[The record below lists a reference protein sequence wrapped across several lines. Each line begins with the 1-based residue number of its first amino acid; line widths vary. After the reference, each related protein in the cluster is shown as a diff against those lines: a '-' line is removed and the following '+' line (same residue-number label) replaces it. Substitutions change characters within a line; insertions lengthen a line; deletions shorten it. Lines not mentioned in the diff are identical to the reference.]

1 MRKEF
6 IRRQNNRRAARRKA
20 KEEKKYGVKTT
31 MQLYGRMEQESL
43 HEGDFDA
50 RQAKSLQSHIHYPE
64 EFKRERAEEERWLA
78 ESMDFFKN
86 WIYPLRKVFS
96 NYSRDF
102 MPLRTKTID
111 FDELQKLRSG
121 LTISDWMI
129 FVNDFELMPWQVTKT
144 QALAIF
150 HYSNLKLGAMNTD
163 LGARRGAQIISF
175 EEYISCLRGVA
186 MGEGFRS
193 LPTSNERI
201 NALGSYMR
209 RQAYVKGKNNKVME
223 RRMGNAKIW
232 EKRGF
237 LPLPSSTERVDC
249 PMVEYKF
256 TVPKVLALDESVTI
270 AMEMVD
276 HIVAHAIQRHILT
289 LVRLPLERT
298 VIEPPEAW
306 DGGSTEIKLSKEM
319 ENLINSGKP
328 KNIPEQ
334 KGKSKVGFGS
344 GFTPTR
350 KTLAQTRREETM
362 KEKYKNRSPLKFGED
377 AIQKLPLHQLRAA
390 RASVEVIRILVNDI
404 FNGSAKQRLLQIY
417 QQPATSD
424 VQGWVQAIRK
434 DGIDDDQFAGF
445 SKRLKERKVFIRR
458 RLPKDKTVPYEYKKL
473 VEEKQ
478 RLAKEK
484 KRQRKRQQRQNELK
498 KMLELQRKAYEQKKA
513 QEKQR
518 KKEEKRELRR
528 KKKEEEERLAKI
540 TAKQK
545 ADVKNWLANG
555 GKRGAGK
562 RKTHEELA
570 AEEKEEA
577 KKRRAAEAKK
587 KRLEKFKLEKEK
599 KNAEVAKSDEAARV
613 KAEAEERARVKAL
626 EIEEERKKKEEEDK
640 KKEAE
645 AEKAKES
652 GDDNNN
658 AEENTETNDDGGGGE
673 EENGGIKIDGQGG
686 GD

>member
-1 MRKEF
+1 M
-6 IRRQNNRRAARRKA
+6 
-20 KEEKKYGVKTT
+20 
-31 MQLYGRMEQESL
+31 
-43 HEGDFDA
+43 
-50 RQAKSLQSHIHYPE
+50 QSHIHYPE

-78 ESMDFFKN
+78 ESMDYFKN

-193 LPTSNERI
+193 LPTSDERI

-209 RQAYVKGKNNKVME
+209 RQAYIKGKNNKVME

-256 TVPKVLALDESVTI
+256 TVPKVLALDESVAV

-306 DGGSTEIKLSKEM
+306 DGGSTGYGSRSATPICLQVMNTNTSSVLAVGLVAYLPQLDVPESVKKAG
-319 ENLINSGKP
+319 GKP
-328 KNIPEQ
+328 
-334 KGKSKVGFGS
+334 
-344 GFTPTR
+344 
-350 KTLAQTRREETM
+350 
-362 KEKYKNRSPLKFGED
+362 Y
-377 AIQKLPLHQLRAA
+377 
-390 RASVEVIRILVNDI
+390 
-404 FNGSAKQRLLQIY
+404 
-417 QQPATSD
+417 
-424 VQGWVQAIRK
+424 
-434 DGIDDDQFAGF
+434 
-445 SKRLKERKVFIRR
+445 
-458 RLPKDKTVPYEYKKL
+458 
-473 VEEKQ
+473 
-478 RLAKEK
+478 RLA
-484 KRQRKRQQRQNELK
+484 
-498 KMLELQRKAYEQKKA
+498 MHHVLQVS
-513 QEKQR
+513 
-518 KKEEKRELRR
+518 L
-528 KKKEEEERLAKI
+528 I
-540 TAKQK
+540 TAY
-545 ADVKNWLANG
+545 
-555 GKRGAGK
+555 
-562 RKTHEELA
+562 
-570 AEEKEEA
+570 
-577 KKRRAAEAKK
+577 
-587 KRLEKFKLEKEK
+587 
-599 KNAEVAKSDEAARV
+599 
-613 KAEAEERARVKAL
+613 
-626 EIEEERKKKEEEDK
+626 
-640 KKEAE
+640 
-645 AEKAKES
+645 
-652 GDDNNN
+652 
-658 AEENTETNDDGGGGE
+658 
-673 EENGGIKIDGQGG
+673 KIL
-686 GD
+686 